1 MRELATPSTTITTRI
16 PVTLKDQIQKIA
28 DARGI
33 TVSSLVKEI
42 LQNYVWEVQINGEE
56 TFYRS

>member
-42 LQNYVWEVQINGEE
+42 LQNYAWEVQINGDDN
-56 TFYRS
+56 